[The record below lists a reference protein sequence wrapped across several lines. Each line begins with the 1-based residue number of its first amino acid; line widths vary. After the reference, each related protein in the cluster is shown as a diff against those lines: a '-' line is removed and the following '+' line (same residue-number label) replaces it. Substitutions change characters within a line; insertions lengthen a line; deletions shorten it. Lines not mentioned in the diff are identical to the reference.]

1 MQRIQVF
8 TSRRNRR
15 LALGGIAVFATGIIA
30 LYILIQTYFPIVFH
44 PEEVKTVVQ
53 RFGLF
58 APLIYILVHIV
69 QVLVMAL
76 PGYALAVGGG
86 YLFGPVAGIS
96 YTMIGVTIGS
106 SISFLLARR
115 YGRQIVEQ
123 MILKTHIQRFD
134 NAVQSAGAPGL
145 LLFVL
150 VPIFPEDVLCW
161 LAGLAHYRFRVFV
174 VVMFLG
180 RLPPAVITVSAGNG
194 IAAGHLLQTAVWVS
208 SFLGIALYTYYYRK
222 EILDRVGKLRTPS

>member
-8 TSRRNRR
+8 RSQQTRR
-15 LALGGIAVFATGIIA
+15 LAIGVIAAFATGIVVIYA
-30 LYILIQTYFPIVFH
+30 LAQTYFPVLFD
-44 PEEVKTVVQ
+44 PEELNRVVQ
-53 RFGLF
+53 RFGPL
-58 APLIYILVHIV
+58 APPFYILVHII
-69 QVLVMAL
+69 QVVVMAL

-86 YLFGPVAGIS
+86 YLFGPVAGIT

-115 YGRQIVEQ
+115 YGRQIVEE
-123 MILKTHIQRFD
+123 MILETHIQRFD

-150 VPIFPEDVLCW
+150 VPVFPEDVLCW
-161 LAGLAHYRFRVFV
+161 LAGLAHYRFRVFIL
-174 VVMFLG
+174 VMFLG

-194 IAAGHLLQTAVWVS
+194 IAAGHFLQTAALIS
-208 SFLGIALYTYYYRK
+208 SFLGIALCTYYYRK
-222 EILDRVGKLRTPS
+222 EILDHVGKLRAPS